1 MNYASH
7 DIKERLRMAREYAL
21 MISSEIKTP
30 FTIISK
36 TQKQFSLT
44 KEEAVQVYH
53 ECRQL
58 YPQEWRSNRKRNI
71 WKMILGLLFCLI
83 LGIFYLF
90 VGKEIFILWA
100 LGALMLIM
108 SFGVVRLLYQQ
119 FSQEWQLKQQAK
131 KTGKH

>member
-1 MNYASH
+1 
-7 DIKERLRMAREYAL
+7 MARDHAL

-30 FTIISK
+30 FMIVSEI
-36 TQKQFSLT
+36 QNQFFLT

-71 WKMILGLLFCLI
+71 RKMILGLLFCLI
-83 LGIFYLF
+83 LGVFYLY
-90 VGKEIFILWA
+90 VGKDIFILWA
-100 LGALMLIM
+100 LGALMVIM
-108 SFGVVRLLYQQ
+108 SFGAARLLYQQ

-131 KTGKH
+131 KTGKY